1 MKYVRQTNISLV
13 YGIKN
18 IQINL
23 KIDIGNHK
31 FVFQWVV
38 EVGREKLSMELD
50 TTIHKIN
57 EQQGFTV

>member
-1 MKYVRQTNISLV
+1 MDIHPDTLLRI
-13 YGIKN
+13 
-18 IQINL
+18 INL